1 MTREW
6 LDWEWVR
13 TWCDQTEPELGRLM
27 QSFEA
32 RHGFPPGENVITLTT
47 DESNEATS
55 ALVDLTFPFAPS
67 DLITLYSVIR
77 DISLPDVDHGHF
89 IHSPATAA
97 DHFREYGSIQVAG
110 DGPALVFAS
119 DGGGHLF
126 AVAGTGRV
134 WKSTTASWH
143 ADFEVAA
150 DGIQEFLERLG
161 CRIADQ
167 ALDGRDRLGS
177 S

>member
-1 MTREW
+1 MREW

-13 TWCDQTEPELGRLM
+13 TWCDQTEPKLGKLM

-32 RHGFPPGENVITLTT
+32 RHGFPPGKNVIRLTT

-55 ALVDLTFPFAPS
+55 ALVDLTSPPS
-67 DLITLYSVIR
+67 DLTTLYSVIR
-77 DISLPDVDHGHF
+77 DVSLPDIDHGYF
-89 IHSPATAA
+89 IHSPALAA
-97 DHFREYGSIQVAG
+97 DHFRGYGSIQVAG

-126 AVAGTGRV
+126 AVTGTGRV

-143 ADFEVAA
+143 ADFEIAA
-150 DGIQEFLERLG
+150 DGIQEFLEHLG
-161 CRIADQ
+161 HRIANQ
-167 ALDGRDRLGS
+167 A
-177 S
+177 

>member
-27 QSFEA
+27 QSFET

-55 ALVDLTFPFAPS
+55 ALVDLTFPPS
-67 DLITLYSVIR
+67 DLTTLYSVIR
-77 DISLPDVDHGHF
+77 DISLPDVDHGYF
-89 IHSPATAA
+89 IHSPTMTA
-97 DHFREYGSIQVAG
+97 DHFREYGSVQVAG

-134 WKSTTASWH
+134 WKSTAASRH

-150 DGIQEFLERLG
+150 NGIQDFLEHLG
-161 CRIADQ
+161 YRIADQ
-167 ALDGRDRLGS
+167 ALDAS

>member
-6 LDWEWVR
+6 LDREWVR

-55 ALVDLTFPFAPS
+55 ALVDLTFPPS
-67 DLITLYSVIR
+67 DLTTLYSVIR
-77 DISLPDVDHGHF
+77 DISLPDVDHGYF
-89 IHSPATAA
+89 IHSPAMTA
-97 DHFREYGSIQVAG
+97 DHFREHGFVQVAG

-134 WKSTTASWH
+134 WKSTAASRD

-150 DGIQEFLERLG
+150 NGIQDFLEHLG

-167 ALDGRDRLGS
+167 ALDDRDRLGS

>member
-13 TWCDQTEPELGRLM
+13 TWCDQTEPELGRLL
-27 QSFEA
+27 QSFET

-55 ALVDLTFPFAPS
+55 ALVDLTFPPS
-67 DLITLYSVIR
+67 DLTTLYSLIR
-77 DISLPDVDHGHF
+77 DISLPDVDHGYF
-89 IHSPATAA
+89 IHSPTMTAE
-97 DHFREYGSIQVAG
+97 HFREYGSVQIAG

-134 WKSTTASWH
+134 WKSTAASWH

-150 DGIQEFLERLG
+150 NGIQDFLEHLG
-161 CRIADQ
+161 YRIADL
-167 ALDGRDRLGS
+167 ALDS
-177 S
+177 SS

>member
-13 TWCDQTEPELGRLM
+13 AWCDQTGPELGKLT

-32 RHGFPPGENVITLTT
+32 RHGVTPGENVIRLTT
-47 DESNEATS
+47 GESNEATS
-55 ALVDLTFPFAPS
+55 ALVDLTFPPS
-67 DLITLYSVIR
+67 DLTTLYSVIR
-77 DISLPDVDHGHF
+77 DIALPDVDHGYF

-97 DHFREYGSIQVAG
+97 DHFREYGSVQVAG
-110 DGPALVFAS
+110 DGPALVFAG

-143 ADFEVAA
+143 ADFEIAA
-150 DGIQEFLERLG
+150 DGIQEFLEHLG
-161 CRIADQ
+161 RRIADQ
-167 ALDGRDRLGS
+167 A
-177 S
+177 